1 MTESEASD
9 HMEAGAVVDPTDPEW
24 GSRKRQRTSGRPS
37 SMALYICLLQDPERC
52 LSCSSHA
59 SLDMHKALIC

>member
-9 HMEAGAVVDPTDPEW
+9 HMEAGAVIDPTDPEW

-37 SMALYICLLQDPERC
+37 SMASPAFRESQKRVCLAARVLPLTCAR
-52 LSCSSHA
+52 L
-59 SLDMHKALIC
+59 